1 MKNTELVGMG
11 ELIRDVLGVE
21 GTKRISLSNKDKAV
35 KTGAA
40 KVVPGRKAA
49 SGAKRD
55 RAAEALRA
63 KNNQIERVVDLTVAR
78 HNQSLGDEY
87 IKLAQALIL
96 CTLPHSPTKET
107 KVTRRARLGD
117 GSVLSVTF
125 SAAADG
131 VSLPYGAD
139 RRLLFWL
146 LDRAIRNDS
155 AFVPWSSA
163 AEYQIEM
170 GMKRGG
176 RQNQQLR
183 DRFLRLSGLVINIQR
198 KGSGATGLQSFAVI
212 DRAYL
217 PNSII
222 SAPDENTQASLP
234 ELGNRFGIQLNAP
247 LFADIKRHNAVM
259 PRRLWQEIDGP
270 TAVQDLVFW
279 LYIRCYAAASETIIP
294 WSALTEQFPQEDSN
308 PWRMKQ
314 HVRKALSILTKLW
327 PQAQVKEVKNGIWV
341 DKAKGPMLDDDPSKN
356 RTRLL

>member
-1 MKNTELVGMG
+1 
-11 ELIRDVLGVE
+11 
-21 GTKRISLSNKDKAV
+21 
-35 KTGAA
+35 
-40 KVVPGRKAA
+40 
-49 SGAKRD
+49 
-55 RAAEALRA
+55 
-63 KNNQIERVVDLTVAR
+63 
-78 HNQSLGDEY
+78 
-87 IKLAQALIL
+87 
-96 CTLPHSPTKET
+96 
-107 KVTRRARLGD
+107 
-117 GSVLSVTF
+117 
-125 SAAADG
+125 
-131 VSLPYGAD
+131 
-139 RRLLFWL
+139 
-146 LDRAIRNDS
+146 
-155 AFVPWSSA
+155 
-163 AEYQIEM
+163 
-170 GMKRGG
+170 
-176 RQNQQLR
+176 
-183 DRFLRLSGLVINIQR
+183 LVINIQR

-217 PNSII
+217 PNSIVT
-222 SAPDENTQASLP
+222 APDENSQASLP

-341 DKAKGPMLDDDPSKN
+341 DKATGPMLDDDPSKN